1 MKWTKRLKWLRIS
14 KIIIPIALAISLV
27 FAGFSVYANQAENF
41 VVRVNQPTDV
51 RLLLAFNEDFSDATT
66 HLVVPV
72 GGKYEDVT
80 YTPNPSLLYND
91 IKNYS
96 KNLPDDIAQ
105 HEGIHSVYLA
115 KNELSFFSFSFY
127 LKNASERA
135 VDIDMSLNIDEVV
148 VADKDGAHHVDGA
161 VRVMFIEGK
170 PLLSDKTYTVYKKL
184 EATPEE
190 ETDPEGL
197 GKVAYGN
204 VVPFVSNSC
213 VFDRSGLTGYKTVGV
228 GKVMRFTIVIWLEG
242 WDPDCIDEV
251 RFDSMKMSM
260 DFTGY

>member
-27 FAGFSVYANQAENF
+27 FAGFSVYANEAENF
-41 VVRVNQPTDV
+41 VVHVKEPTDV
-51 RLLLAFNEDFSDATT
+51 RLLLAYNEDFSDATT
-66 HLVVPV
+66 HLVVPI

-80 YTPNPSLLYND
+80 YTPNKSLLYDD
-91 IKNYS
+91 IKYS
-96 KNLPDDIAQ
+96 TNLPDDIAQ
-105 HEGIHSVYLA
+105 HEGVHSVYRK
-115 KNELSFFSFSFY
+115 KNQLSFFSFSFY
-127 LKNASERA
+127 LKNASDRA
-135 VDIDMSLNIDEVV
+135 VDIDMKLNVDEVV

-161 VRVMFIEGK
+161 VRVMLIEGK
-170 PLLSDKTYTVYKKL
+170 PLLSDKTYTVYKKP

-197 GKVAYGN
+197 GRVEYGN

-213 VFDRSGLTGYKTVGV
+213 VFDRSGLTGYKTVGA
-228 GKVMRFTIVIWLEG
+228 GKIMRFTIVIWLEG

-251 RFDSMKMSM
+251 RYDSLKMSM